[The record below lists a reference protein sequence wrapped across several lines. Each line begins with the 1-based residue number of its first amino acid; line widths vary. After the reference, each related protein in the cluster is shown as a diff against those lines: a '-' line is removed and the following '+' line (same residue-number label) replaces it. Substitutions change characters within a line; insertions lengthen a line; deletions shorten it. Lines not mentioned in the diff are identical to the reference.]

1 MDNDTTWI
9 IGLERRHAE
18 ELSRNGQSVID
29 GHTTTYNSSWLP
41 DTIITWKGTQ
51 QNAVQTKVFK
61 YDDLKR
67 PVRIKTRAY
76 AGSTLKRY
84 YDYTGNS
91 RCPEGIRD
99 ESGIYT
105 SMEYGPFGLTAS
117 SVVPEFG
124 QRVDNDEP
132 LPDIP
137 PHVINPSG
145 GSNEVNGGR
154 PPVVVDPIVNPEHP
168 VTTSYHYDSFGR
180 IDTTTVSGGTV
191 KTVSRSWSDIDVP
204 NALYIVESHES
215 GSPIERVWY
224 DALGRKIQTATQRF
238 DGLWSKA
245 VVQYDARS
253 RVSAV
258 SQPSIGNAYTQ
269 WTTFEYDSYDRLTEK
284 QYPDNHV
291 DTYVYNGLSTT
302 ATIDGETS
310 TRTVDEKG
318 NLVAVTDG
326 GGSIAYTLR
335 PDGQPA
341 EIRVGGV
348 IATTFEYDQ
357 FGRRTAINDPSAG
370 RRTTVYDIDGY
381 VRRETDARGDSV
393 VSNYDA
399 IGKLLSRTFSD
410 GQTVNFTYDSWN
422 APKTMTDNRGHSKSW
437 TYNNQR
443 RVATETVDGFKKT
456 YTYNN
461 NQLSSIAYHKGNA
474 YICSENYQRQNGH
487 VTSVTLNTGD
497 TIWSL
502 RGQDAR
508 LLPVSLRTGKLDQS
522 FSYDLRGNV
531 TSRTTARANGDTI
544 RWMSYSYSPGTGNM
558 LYRKDK
564 LNGLEEEFSYDN
576 LNRLT
581 DITMTDSFNNQ
592 TALEMDYDG
601 KGNILSRDDA
611 GTFGYDATL
620 PYGMSGLTS
629 PAASIPMRDQ
639 HLHYNAMQ
647 QPDTIIENGYTALL
661 SYYGDKSRAGMTVT
675 GPNGYR
681 YSCSYFDQQYNEFS
695 KTVGDVTTQK
705 SVLWLGGS
713 PYNAPAAL
721 FKDYGEST
729 WQVVYVLRDNLGSIT
744 HVVDTTGVVLQETG
758 FTAWGQLRDPQ
769 TGAVYG
775 TDVHPELLLGRGYTG
790 HEHLPWFGLINMN
803 ARLYDPSV
811 GRFLSPDPIVQAPDN
826 TQNFNRYSYCMNNP
840 LKFTDPDGE
849 FFIFTIINAV
859 KDFFVNT
866 FIKVWTQGFNAWTN
880 AKNWHSTAMAWK
892 IDLGWFKGS
901 FKQIVSRFLWELPQT
916 ALGYLAG
923 GIQNTLYGVK
933 SVSYYGGATAIEYYL
948 GEKKMYP
955 NATVKAYTLGS
966 FINGWEGL
974 YADPSN
980 PTFQHE
986 FGHYLQSQSYGPFYL
1001 QRFAIPSLVDAA
1013 GHSDHD
1019 YHRVEQDANIR
1030 AFKYFLKNEPTFSPD
1045 NWYFGSNPIKDYKKE
1060 LPYDHPDN
1068 QLALKNGSLS
1078 LGWSDF
1084 LYGPSFLMPVFINVI
1099 SLKQ

>member
-1 MDNDTTWI
+1 M
-9 IGLERRHAE
+9 RR
-18 ELSRNGQSVID
+18 LPMVI
-29 GHTTTYNSSWLP
+29 WL
-41 DTIITWKGTQ
+41 
-51 QNAVQTKVFK
+51 
-61 YDDLKR
+61 
-67 PVRIKTRAY
+67 
-76 AGSTLKRY
+76 
-84 YDYTGNS
+84 
-91 RCPEGIRD
+91 
-99 ESGIYT
+99 
-105 SMEYGPFGLTAS
+105 
-117 SVVPEFG
+117 
-124 QRVDNDEP
+124 
-132 LPDIP
+132 
-137 PHVINPSG
+137 
-145 GSNEVNGGR
+145 
-154 PPVVVDPIVNPEHP
+154 VVV
-168 VTTSYHYDSFGR
+168 
-180 IDTTTVSGGTV
+180 
-191 KTVSRSWSDIDVP
+191 
-204 NALYIVESHES
+204 
-215 GSPIERVWY
+215 
-224 DALGRKIQTATQRF
+224 
-238 DGLWSKA
+238 
-245 VVQYDARS
+245 
-253 RVSAV
+253 
-258 SQPSIGNAYTQ
+258 
-269 WTTFEYDSYDRLTEK
+269 
-284 QYPDNHV
+284 
-291 DTYVYNGLSTT
+291 
-302 ATIDGETS
+302 
-310 TRTVDEKG
+310 
-318 NLVAVTDG
+318 LVAVTDG

-341 EIRVGGV
+341 EIRMGGV

-370 RRTTVYDIDGY
+370 CRTTVYDIDGY

-544 RWMSYSYSPGTGNM
+544 RWLSYSYSPGTGNM

-629 PAASIPMRDQ
+629 PTASIPMRDQ

-661 SYYGDKSRAGMTVT
+661 SYFGDKSRAGMTVT
-675 GPNGYR
+675 GPDGYR
-681 YSCSYFDQQYNEFS
+681 FSCSYYDQQYNEFS
-695 KTVGDVTTQK
+695 KTMGNVTTQK

-721 FKDYGEST
+721 LKDYGEST

-775 TDVHPELLLGRGYTG
+775 TDVQPELLLGRGYTG

-840 LKFTDPDGE
+840 LKFTDPDGK
-849 FFIFTIINAV
+849 IFWLFPILVGAAIGAV
-859 KDFFVNT
+859 TSGVT
-866 FIKVWTQGFNAWTN
+866 YAISAAISG
-880 AKNWHSTAMAWK
+880 NWNSRAFWK
-892 IDLGWFKGS
+892 SVGIGALSGAISSVLSFGWSAIGKGITS
-901 FKQIVSRFLWELPQT
+901 AIGRYGLRFSYSVISQTSSNIVSNILFDRDFHLRDILAIVGAS
-916 ALGYLAG
+916 ALGAAVPGYKARSKYSDFK
-923 GIQNTLYGVK
+923 NSACEMLYHTGV
-933 SVSYYGGATAIEYYL
+933 GGATGLVQGGVRTAFDGDTRHLYQDMLGGMCSGFGSSLTINMLLGSPYAPEHSPGDLGTFRRGGLIMPLLKKNRIAGITIGQNLCITDNEFQNYRTEWHEYYHL
-948 GEKKMYP
+948 IQQHDIGGWSSFYAQYFYEWISYSSTYDSENP
-955 NATVKAYTLGS
+955 VWTLD
-966 FINGWEGL
+966 N
-974 YADPSN
+974 YADFFTN
-980 PTFQHE
+980 
-986 FGHYLQSQSYGPFYL
+986 
-1001 QRFAIPSLVDAA
+1001 V
-1013 GHSDHD
+1013 HD
-1019 YHRVEQDANIR
+1019 
-1030 AFKYFLKNEPTFSPD
+1030 
-1045 NWYFGSNPIKDYKKE
+1045 
-1060 LPYDHPDN
+1060 
-1068 QLALKNGSLS
+1068 
-1078 LGWSDF
+1078 
-1084 LYGPSFLMPVFINVI
+1084 LM
-1099 SLKQ
+1099 SW